1 MQKKIFI
8 QLFLLSIIF
17 IISISFYQFFIRDF
31 DDSAQNITKNSVSN
45 IPSKKGFNQLENISY
60 DTQDLNGN
68 RFSLQSK
75 FAELDEK
82 QSEMVLMSK
91 VNGYI
96 YLKDSELITIT
107 SNKALFNNLNFSTNF
122 YGDVSIVYG
131 DHLINSKK
139 LDLFFDKKIVTI
151 FDNVIYKNLNTSLQ
165 ADKIDIDLIT
175 KDAKIYMLNKSK
187 KIKIKNL
194 N

>member
-1 MQKKIFI
+1 MKKKIFI

-82 QSEMVLMSK
+82 KSEMVLMSK